1 MLRFFNGVKQAIR
14 LNHTLV
20 QLAPLSRDGKN
31 LARDIEL
38 GCMPL
43 FVLSLRHTI
52 DCYYH
57 EHHAVKPSLDN
68 ALFLAAKFG
77 RVEMLKKLLTQ
88 TQYKLSPNIKDHD
101 GNTLYSVANDN
112 GHPQIAV
119 LLADLAK
126 EPQKDN
132 NNLSMTF

>member
-1 MLRFFNGVKQAIR
+1 MLRFFSGVKQPIR
-14 LNHTLV
+14 LKLTIV
-20 QLAPLSRDGKN
+20 QRGPLSRDGEN
-31 LARDIEL
+31 LARDIES
-38 GCMPL
+38 GDMRA

-52 DCYYH
+52 KCYYY

-68 ALFLAAKFG
+68 ALFLTAEFG
-77 RVEMLKKLLTQ
+77 RVEMLKELLTQ

-101 GNTLYSVANDN
+101 GNTLHSVASDN

-126 EPQKDN
+126 GPQEDN
-132 NNLSMTF
+132 SILSSMF